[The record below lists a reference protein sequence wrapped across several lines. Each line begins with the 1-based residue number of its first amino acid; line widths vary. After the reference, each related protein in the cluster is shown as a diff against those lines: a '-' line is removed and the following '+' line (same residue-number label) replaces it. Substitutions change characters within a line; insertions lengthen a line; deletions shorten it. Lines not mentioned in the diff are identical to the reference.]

1 MRLVQNCTSITNG
14 RGLVEYYI
22 GRSIKSGVLPSAEL
36 KGKLISYISPLT
48 QRDTALW
55 SEYWKWFEKFFFR
68 KRKKIVSQY
77 IKEIEF
83 ILHNAKKK
91 CFKSGTCNHLPRV
104 QNDFKHADK
113 SKKKH
118 ADNTKDSMNEISFN

>member
-83 ILHNAKKK
+83 FLHNAKKM
-91 CFKSGTCNHLPRV
+91 F
-104 QNDFKHADK
+104 
-113 SKKKH
+113 
-118 ADNTKDSMNEISFN
+118 